1 MTLTLEDMI
10 VDISVYQSGIS
21 WRGLRDA
28 GVTAAFL
35 KATEGVGFE
44 DAAFRDHRAAAA
56 AVGLPTGA
64 YHFARPDT
72 ITSRHD
78 AVAEAE
84 WFLHVAVPQAG
95 DLLPALDLET
105 AGLPPAQLVA
115 WALAWLQRVGS
126 AIGERP
132 LLYTYPS
139 FFEDRLARSARLAER
154 SLLWL
159 ADWGPND
166 GLPHP
171 PRRLG
176 AWRGAA
182 VHQYTSRGALPGIA
196 GRLDLNLLGSGVTLD
211 MIRVGRREPE
221 PARWGP
227 PWRVVAGGRVVA
239 EATGWLDPRF
249 QRQLRASVTRHPF
262 VTVRGTRRVPGD
274 G

>member
-21 WRGLRDA
+21 WRRLRDA

-56 AVGLPTGA
+56 DVGLPTGA

-182 VHQYTSRGALPGIA
+182 VHQYTSRGGLPGIA
-196 GRLDLNLLGSGVTLD
+196 GSLDLNLLGSGVTLD

-262 VTVRGTRRVPGD
+262 VTVRGTRRGPGD

>member
-1 MTLTLEDMI
+1 MTLTFEDMI
-10 VDISVYQSGIS
+10 VDLSAYQAGIS
-21 WRGLRDA
+21 WRALRDA
-28 GVTAAFL
+28 SVTAAFL

-56 AVGLPTGA
+56 SVGLPTGA

-72 ITSRHD
+72 VTSRHD

-84 WFLHVAVPQAG
+84 WFLHVAAPQAG

-105 AGLPPAQLVA
+105 AGLPPPQLVA

-159 ADWGPND
+159 ADWGPDD
-166 GLPHP
+166 GVPHP

-182 VHQYTSRGALPGIA
+182 VHQYTSRGSLPGIA
-196 GRLDLNLLGSGVTLD
+196 GRLDLNRLGSGVTLD
-211 MIRVGRREPE
+211 LIRVGRREPE
-221 PARWGP
+221 PLRWGP
-227 PWRVVAGGRVVA
+227 PWRVVTAGRVVA
-239 EATGWLDPRF
+239 EATAWLDPRF
-249 QRQLRASVTRHPF
+249 QRQLRASVSQHPF
-262 VTVRGTRRVPGD
+262 VTVRGTPRAPGAS
-274 G
+274 